1 MQISARNQLK
11 GKVTSIKEG
20 VVNAKV
26 TIDIGHENQ
35 ITSVITME
43 ALQDLNIT
51 VGSDVIAIIKSS
63 SVMIGI

>member
-11 GKVTSIKEG
+11 GKVIGIKEG
-20 VVNAKV
+20 IVNAKI
-26 TIDIGHENQ
+26 TIDIGNGNQ

-43 ALQDLNIT
+43 AIKDLNIT

-63 SVMIGI
+63 SVMIGV